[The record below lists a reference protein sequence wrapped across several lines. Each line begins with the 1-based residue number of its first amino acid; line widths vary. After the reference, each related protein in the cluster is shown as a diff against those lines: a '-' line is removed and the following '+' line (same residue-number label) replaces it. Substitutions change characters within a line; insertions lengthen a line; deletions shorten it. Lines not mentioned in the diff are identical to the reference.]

1 MIRMSR
7 VIACVAIV
15 LAAFSAFGQSVLST
29 GTMSES
35 VNVGY
40 VMIPFTV
47 IGDHGRP
54 ITDLRDAEVDL
65 MVDGSPVRSDMFEK
79 SQNAP
84 VSFTILLDGSG
95 SMALAGKMD
104 SAFAAI

>member
-1 MIRMSR
+1 MRRSCRCPGSSSPKCGATSYLFMMRMSR
-7 VIACVAIV
+7 VTVCAAALL
-15 LAAFSAFGQSVLST
+15 LALGTLAQSVVPA

-65 MVDGSPVRSDMFEK
+65 MVDGSPVRSYMFEK
-79 SQNAP
+79 S
-84 VSFTILLDGSG
+84 G
-95 SMALAGKMD
+95 
-104 SAFAAI
+104 